1 MEEGTLS
8 ISFYET
14 NITLISKLVE
24 TVQKQE
30 NYRLMSLMNLDAKNS
45 QQNIGKL
52 SKAMY
57 KNNYI
62 LKIGRIYPRYVN
74 GFNI

>member
-1 MEEGTLS
+1 MEEETLS
-8 ISFYET
+8 ISFYEA

-30 NYRLMSLMNLDAKNS
+30 NYRLMSLMNLDAKNF

-52 SKAMY
+52 SKTMY
-57 KNNYI
+57 KNNYT
-62 LKIGRIYPRYVN
+62 LNR
-74 GFNI
+74 